1 MSAGTRRVGQQTSM
15 APKAVPI
22 GPAAHHISRI
32 MFARNATNYP
42 NWRTRSVKSGDQ
54 PGGSCADLVGHPTD
68 PIAGRLYEPEIDV
81 MPCLREGCAWVAPAR
96 IAVRLIVE
104 ACAAGSRGTGCAW
117 PPTIT
122 KRVLGIGRKEGLH

>member
-22 GPAAHHISRI
+22 GPAAHHISLI
-32 MFARNATNYP
+32 MFARNGTNYP

-54 PGGSCADLVGHPTD
+54 PGGGCADLVAHPTD
-68 PIAGRLYEPEIDV
+68 PISGRLYEHEIDV
-81 MPCLREGCAWVAPAR
+81 MPCLREGFVGGTRAHRRPPDR
-96 IAVRLIVE
+96 GGLRGRE
-104 ACAAGSRGTGCAW
+104 PGTGCAW